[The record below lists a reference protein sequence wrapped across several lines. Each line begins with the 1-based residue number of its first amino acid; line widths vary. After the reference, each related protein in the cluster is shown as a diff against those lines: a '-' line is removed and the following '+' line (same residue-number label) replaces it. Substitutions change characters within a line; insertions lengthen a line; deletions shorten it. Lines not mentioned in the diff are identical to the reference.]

1 MRPDWSRP
9 AGELG
14 VGVDFP
20 PVENGIDYLRD
31 VIVRLARRDA
41 EPVTPRDLKYAVLHL
56 QAATEV
62 LLKYRLSLEHW
73 TLVLEKLDLAKTS
86 KNKQITRERFDSGD
100 FLSCSPG
107 ETVMR
112 LQNIVG
118 VSIGAEEEEAIRS
131 LAKSRNA
138 LQHYGLTDT
147 EGTIEARTA
156 EVLDFLIRFLDENL
170 LPELQEEERDR
181 VEDDVEFIRAGLA
194 RIRAF
199 VKQRMERLKDELA
212 PLKGLTLQCPN
223 CRQWALVA
231 GGEEG
236 TLCLFC
242 PATLDPKLTAW
253 DYATNILRLPWRS
266 PPPTNS
272 LFSQPATPPIDPCP
286 ECSEEAVV
294 AGVVTAASPDRPTTF
309 CFNCGVAFPDR

>member
-1 MRPDWSRP
+1 M
-9 AGELG
+9 
-14 VGVDFP
+14 
-20 PVENGIDYLRD
+20 ENGIDYLRD
-31 VIVRLARRDA
+31 VVDRLARRDDQ
-41 EPVTPRDLKYAVLHL
+41 PVTPRDLKYAVLHL

-73 TLVLEKLDLAKTS
+73 TLVLEKLDLAKTN
-86 KNKQITRERFDSGD
+86 KNKQITRERFDTGD

-107 ETVMR
+107 ETVLR

-118 VSIGAEEEEAIRS
+118 VSIGTEEEEAIRS

-138 LQHYGLTDT
+138 LQHYGLTDA

-156 EVLDFLIRFLDENL
+156 QVLDFLIRFLDEVL
-170 LPELQEEERDR
+170 LPELEEEERER
-181 VEDDVEFIRAGLA
+181 VEDDVEFIRFGLA

-199 VKQRMERLKDELA
+199 VKQRMERLQDELA
-212 PLKGLTLQCPN
+212 PLKDRTLQCPN

-231 GGEEG
+231 GGEE

-242 PATLDPKLTAW
+242 PAAFDPKLTAW

-266 PPPTNS
+266 PPRTHA
-272 LFSQPATPPIDPCP
+272 LFSQPSTPPIDPCP
-286 ECSEEAVV
+286 SCGEESVV
-294 AGVVTAASPDRPTTF
+294 AGAVTAAAPDNPTDF
-309 CFNCGVAFPDR
+309 CFSCAMGSSDR